1 MEGNKLSRRDILYKG
16 TLAAAAL
23 STIPLA
29 GFANT
34 NEDKNIDLKADDYWN
49 EKSAFITGG
58 ARGIG
63 LASAIELAKKG
74 VNITLFDIADQIDGV
89 NYALATERDLASAK
103 KTIET
108 LGVKCLVIQG
118 DVRNS
123 KSLNSAVSQAVKTF
137 GSLDFLVVNAGVT
150 QVGLIDYFPDNE
162 VQVVNDINVVGP
174 IRTVQAVLPQMRK
187 QKFGRIVF
195 VSSQLGRM
203 GNNYFPV
210 YASTKWAVIGLTK
223 SIASLVAAENITS
236 NVICPGIVNTKLV
249 DNEYFLKGMSP
260 ENPTMDALNKMVKQW
275 SPMKT
280 GILKPENIGTMISR
294 FFDEEMSLITGEV
307 IDVSAGASANWM
319 A

>member
-1 MEGNKLSRRDILYKG
+1 MKANKLSRRDILYKG
-16 TLAAAAL
+16 TLGAVGS

-34 NEDKNIDLKADDYWN
+34 NEDLNLEKLSDDYWN
-49 EKSAFITGG
+49 KRTAFITGG

-63 LASAIELAKKG
+63 FASAIELAKKG
-74 VNITLFDIADQIDGV
+74 VNITLFDIADQIEGV
-89 NYALATERDLASAK
+89 NYALATEKDLEFAK
-103 KTIET
+103 KTIED
-108 LGVKCLVIQG
+108 LGVKCLAIKG

-123 KSLNSAVSQAVKTF
+123 KSLKSAVSKAVETF

-162 VQVVNDINVVGP
+162 VQVVNDINVVGS

-223 SIASLVAAENITS
+223 SIASLIATENITS
-236 NVICPGIVNTKLV
+236 NVICPGLVDTKLV

-260 ENPTMDALNKMVKQW
+260 QDPTMEALNKMTKQW
-275 SPMKT
+275 SPMKI
-280 GILKPENIGTMISR
+280 GLLRAENIAIMISR

>member
-162 VQVVNDINVVGP
+162 VQVVNDINVVGS
-174 IRTVQAVLPQMRK
+174 IRTVQSVLPQMRK

-223 SIASLVAAENITS
+223 SIASLIATENITS
-236 NVICPGIVNTKLV
+236 NVICPGLVDTKLV

-260 ENPTMDALNKMVKQW
+260 QDPTMDALNKMAKQW
-275 SPMKT
+275 SPMKI
-280 GILKPENIGTMISR
+280 GMLKAENIGIMISR

>member
-1 MEGNKLSRRDILYKG
+1 MEVNKLSRRDIIKKG
-16 TLAAAAL
+16 TLGAVAL

-29 GFANT
+29 GFADT
-34 NEDKNIDLKADDYWN
+34 NENVNLEAKADDYWKN
-49 EKSAFITGG
+49 KSAFITGG

-63 LASAIELAKKG
+63 LAGAVELAKKG
-74 VNITLFDIADQIDGV
+74 VNITLFDIAEEIDGV
-89 NYALATERDLASAK
+89 NYALATEKDLAFAK

-108 LGVKCLVIQG
+108 LGVKCITIKG

-123 KSLNSAVSQAVKTF
+123 KSLKSAVSQAVKTF
-137 GSLDFLVVNAGVT
+137 GSLDFLIVNAGVT

>member
-1 MEGNKLSRRDILYKG
+1 MESNKFSRRDAIQKG
-16 TLAAAAL
+16 ALGAVAL
-23 STIPLA
+23 SAIPLA

-34 NEDKNIDLKADDYWN
+34 NEDVNLELKADNYWN

-74 VNITLFDIADQIDGV
+74 VNITLFDIAEQIDGV
-89 NYALATERDLASAK
+89 NYALATKCDLASAK

-108 LGVKCLVIQG
+108 LGVKCLTIKG

-123 KSLNSAVSQAVKTF
+123 KSLKSAVSQAVKTF

-162 VQVVNDINVVGP
+162 VQVVNDINVVGS

-223 SIASLVAAENITS
+223 SIASLVATENITS
-236 NVICPGIVNTKLV
+236 NVICPGLVDTKLV
-249 DNEYFLKGMSP
+249 DNDYFLKGMSP
-260 ENPTMDALNKMVKQW
+260 QNPTMDALNEMMKQW

-280 GILKPENIGTMISR
+280 GALKAESIGTMISR

-307 IDVSAGASANWM
+307 LDVSAGASANWM

>member
-1 MEGNKLSRRDILYKG
+1 MEVNKLSRRDIVKKG
-16 TLAAAAL
+16 TLGAVAL
-23 STIPLA
+23 STIPLV
-29 GFANT
+29 GFADT
-34 NEDKNIDLKADDYWN
+34 NENVNLEAKADDYWKN
-49 EKSAFITGG
+49 KSAFITGG

-63 LASAIELAKKG
+63 LAGAVELAKKG
-74 VNITLFDIADQIDGV
+74 VNITLFDIAEEIDGV
-89 NYALATERDLASAK
+89 NYALATEKDLAFAK

-108 LGVKCLVIQG
+108 LGVKCITIKG

-123 KSLNSAVSQAVKTF
+123 KSLKSAVSQAVKTF
-137 GSLDFLVVNAGVT
+137 GSLDFLIVNAGVT

-280 GILKPENIGTMISR
+280 GIIKPENIGTMISR

>member
-1 MEGNKLSRRDILYKG
+1 MEVNKLSRRDIIKKG
-16 TLAAAAL
+16 TLGAVAL
-23 STIPLA
+23 STIPLV
-29 GFANT
+29 GFADT
-34 NEDKNIDLKADDYWN
+34 NENVNLEAKADDYWKN
-49 EKSAFITGG
+49 KSAFITGG

-63 LASAIELAKKG
+63 LAGAVELAKKG
-74 VNITLFDIADQIDGV
+74 VNITLFDIAEEIDGV
-89 NYALATERDLASAK
+89 NYALATEKDLAFAK

-108 LGVKCLVIQG
+108 LGVKCITIKG

-123 KSLNSAVSQAVKTF
+123 KSLKSAVSQAVKTF
-137 GSLDFLVVNAGVT
+137 GSLDFLIVNAGVT

-162 VQVVNDINVVGP
+162 VQVVNDINVVGS

>member
-1 MEGNKLSRRDILYKG
+1 MEVNKLSRRDIVKKG
-16 TLAAAAL
+16 TLGAVAL
-23 STIPLA
+23 STIPLV
-29 GFANT
+29 GFADT
-34 NEDKNIDLKADDYWN
+34 NENVNLEAKADDYWKN
-49 EKSAFITGG
+49 KSAFITGG

-63 LASAIELAKKG
+63 LAGAVELAKKG
-74 VNITLFDIADQIDGV
+74 VNITLFDIAEEIDGV
-89 NYALATERDLASAK
+89 NYALATENDLAFAK

-108 LGVKCLVIQG
+108 LGVKCITIKG

-123 KSLNSAVSQAVKTF
+123 KSLKSAVSQAVKTF
-137 GSLDFLVVNAGVT
+137 GSLDFLIVNAGVT